1 MEKDQQA
8 SIDRLEVLVIQTFI
22 YVSISLITCAT
33 KKPINDGEHEVNEK
47 VQQDVQEMQET
58 DWDGAQARVNHHE
71 NGIERVLCNIIG
83 INCVITVQRA
93 PVPRG
98 YEQAPS
104 HSNDIDKPKELVVT
118 LQGVFLAGFLTIL
131 INCAVLSRFH
141 FDLHR
146 LFIWS

>member
-22 YVSISLITCAT
+22 YVSIPLIIGAT

-83 INCVITVQRA
+83 INWVITCQHA

-98 YEQAPS
+98 YDQAPS
-104 HSNDIDKPKELVVT
+104 RCNDIDKPKELVVT
-118 LQGVFLAGFLTIL
+118 LQGVFLAGVVMFL
-131 INCAVLSRFH
+131 INCAVVARLH
-141 FDLHR
+141 FNLHR
-146 LFIWS
+146 LFIGS